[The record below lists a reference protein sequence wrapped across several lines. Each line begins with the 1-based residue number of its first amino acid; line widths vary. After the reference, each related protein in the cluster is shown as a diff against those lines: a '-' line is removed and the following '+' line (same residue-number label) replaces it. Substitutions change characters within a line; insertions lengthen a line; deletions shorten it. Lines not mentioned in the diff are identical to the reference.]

1 MVALS
6 DLHWLLLYL
15 LAVVIVSLLHQP
27 LWLAMGL
34 FLVILFC
41 GSIRWRLLR
50 KSLFSILYFNTTVT
64 LGYLIVAGM
73 QDQFR
78 AEYLLLINCRVLLL
92 VMLAFW
98 LSARINIANAL
109 RFSSSLSFLTTL
121 TVGQFRVLSRVVS
134 DFRAAF
140 KSRNLK
146 RPGWRE
152 RAHLAVAQTEVMMEK
167 SQHAA
172 TEISQAMR
180 SRGVFDD

>member
-1 MVALS
+1 VN
-6 DLHWLLLYL
+6 DLHWLIIYL
-15 LAVVIVSLLHQP
+15 LAVVIVSQLHQP
-27 LWLAMGL
+27 LWLVAGL
-34 FLVILFC
+34 VLVILLS
-41 GSIRWRLLR
+41 GSIRWRLIR
-50 KSLFSILYFNTTVT
+50 KSLLSMLFFNTTVT

-78 AEYLLLINCRVLLL
+78 SEYLVMINCRVLLL
-92 VMLAFW
+92 VMLGFW
-98 LSARINIANAL
+98 LSAKINIANAL
-109 RFSSSLSFLTTL
+109 RFSPSLSFLTTL
-121 TVGQFRVLSRVVS
+121 TAGQIRVLSRVVN

-140 KSRNLK
+140 KSRSLK

-167 SQHAA
+167 TQYAA